1 MYFNFLHIVLKILI
15 FYYSVN
21 NLHVCSLAYNT
32 KNEKK
37 NLIYCISHANW
48 LLLKM
53 GKKNEKFTRDETFSL
68 KYNHRSYTEFQ
79 FHMTTLMSKE
89 KHLLRLNQQSIEINI
104 LHATITR

>member
-37 NLIYCISHANW
+37 ISFTVYHMLIGYCSKW
-48 LLLKM
+48 
-53 GKKNEKFTRDETFSL
+53 GKKMKNSQEMRPL
-68 KYNHRSYTEFQ
+68 V
-79 FHMTTLMSKE
+79 
-89 KHLLRLNQQSIEINI
+89 LN
-104 LHATITR
+104 TIIGLTQNFNFI